1 MMWASTLVFRILR
14 ENRQCCAWFGHD
26 LLILFGHAAP
36 PHVEESDG
44 PKSADDKS
52 TGPWFLTA
60 SFGLL
65 SFVVMICHDWL
76 LSTRWHRLVFLY
88 LTCGIIVNHL
98 DAFGLAEVEVRHQ
111 VQPKGVLLCQAHM
124 RPASTTFFFGVNFKG
139 LIWCFQCQ

>member
-14 ENRQCCAWFGHD
+14 ENRQCCAWFGHG

-65 SFVVMICHDWL
+65 SFVVMICHDWIL
-76 LSTRWHRLVFLY
+76 LVVIDPMAQ
-88 LTCGIIVNHL
+88 TCVSVSNMRNHCQS
-98 DAFGLAEVEVRHQ
+98 FG
-111 VQPKGVLLCQAHM
+111 C
-124 RPASTTFFFGVNFKG
+124 
-139 LIWCFQCQ
+139 IWPC